1 MIVREWLKQIHEENR
16 RLREEQFR
24 EEGRIEGRLEGRIE
38 GRIEGRQE
46 IWAQAREWYA
56 KKVTAEQSG
65 TPFDEP
71 PPWEI

>member
-24 EEGRIEGRLEGRIE
+24 EESKQ
-38 GRIEGRQE
+38 EGRQEGKREAREE

-56 KKVTAEQSG
+56 KKVAAEQNG
-65 TPFDEP
+65 TPFNEP